1 MYLPGIKLE
10 TDISLTRR
18 MQFLGIPRKA
28 FRAKWMLLIFGKM
41 IPAGKWKKEQ
51 AVLKEG
57 TMVLEKEELMAP
69 CDNTM
74 DEVEKVFIGSFF
86 VLAVSTMYSVSKC

>member
-1 MYLPGIKLE
+1 
-10 TDISLTRR
+10 
-18 MQFLGIPRKA
+18 
-28 FRAKWMLLIFGKM
+28 M

-51 AVLKEG
+51 ADLTEG

-74 DEVEKVFIGSFF
+74 DEVEKVFISSFF

>member
-1 MYLPGIKLE
+1 
-10 TDISLTRR
+10 
-18 MQFLGIPRKA
+18 
-28 FRAKWMLLIFGKM
+28 
-41 IPAGKWKKEQ
+41 
-51 AVLKEG
+51 
-57 TMVLEKEELMAP
+57 MVLEKEELMAP